1 MSLPILDTPT
11 YELTLPSTEEKI
23 KFRPFLVKEHKI
35 LMTLADAETS
45 EVVRVVKDL
54 INTCTFNKLKVD
66 KLSNFDIEY
75 IFLNLRAKSIGE
87 VVKVVVSCPCGNDID
102 HQIDLNHVRIERTEG
117 FTKKLQIREN
127 ISVNMR
133 YPTFEE
139 MMDILQN
146 LNNAKVF
153 SVVSK
158 CIDAIFTESEFYD
171 RNQFNDEEADEFLS
185 QLTKTEF
192 EKIEQFFLTMPKVV
206 QDVEADCDKCGNHN
220 VVKMEGIENFFV

>member
-75 IFLNLRAKSIGE
+75 IFLNLRARSIGE
-87 VVKVVVSCPCGNDID
+87 ILDLLITCQCGNEVPVKAN
-102 HQIDLNHVRIERTEG
+102 LNEVQVIKNEEH
-117 FTKKLQIREN
+117 KQQIRIGGMIIELG
-127 ISVNMR
+127 
-133 YPTFEE
+133 YPTFEQMLNIYE
-139 MMDILQN
+139 YADNMDKLFEIISSN
-146 LNNAKVF
+146 LRKII
-153 SVVSK
+153 K
-158 CIDAIFTESEFYD
+158 DDETYDASEYTL
-171 RNQFNDEEADEFLS
+171 EEREEFLLS
-185 QLTKTEF
+185 LSR
-192 EKIEQFFLTMPKVV
+192 EQFKLLEQFYLTMPKIV
-206 QDVEADCDKCGNHN
+206 QTIKGDCSNCNTHN
-220 VVKMEGIENFFV
+220 KVTLEGLQNFFV

>member
-1 MSLPILDTPT
+1 MSLPLLDTPT

-45 EVVRVVKDL
+45 EVVRVVKEL
-54 INTCTFNKLKVD
+54 IDTCTFGKLKVN

-87 VVKVVVSCPCGNDID
+87 VVKVVVNCPCGNDID
-102 HQIDLNHVRIERTEG
+102 HQIDLNQVRIERSEG
-117 FTKKLQIREN
+117 FQKKFKIREN
-127 ISVNMR
+127 ISVEMR

-158 CIDAIFTESEFYD
+158 CINAIYTDQDFYD
-171 RNQFNDEEADEFLS
+171 RNQFTDEEADDFLS

-192 EKIEQFFLTMPKVV
+192 EQIEKFFLTMPKIV
-206 QDVEADCDKCGNHN
+206 QDVEADCDKCGTHN